1 MILSIFWEFITMP
14 GTLSYKSASYVTHCT
29 LKSRRIF
36 PHPARDTTDRCV
48 FSYIWIYPMMVG
60 YIWQWFRAR
69 TDDDRMIDVKNLARY
84 ENNDVI
90 QLNPFR
96 V

>member
-1 MILSIFWEFITMP
+1 
-14 GTLSYKSASYVTHCT
+14 
-29 LKSRRIF
+29 
-36 PHPARDTTDRCV
+36 
-48 FSYIWIYPMMVG
+48 MMVG